1 MQAVTPIRVRWPK
14 QPRNVHD
21 ALKVADHKA
30 ASARYASLTFLVA
43 PIILILATLAVFR
56 TLMPLAGER
65 TTYFAGFAFYWLVGG
80 IILPVILIGR
90 DGVTA
95 LFARPTVPKGLRFT
109 IAFVLL
115 AVPVVAGFLFAFP
128 AIFPWASSA
137 TLLGLAAYGIVNGT
151 MEEVFWRGTFARRF
165 ASNPWLGIVYPAMVF
180 SLWQLVPWTVYP
192 PLLQVPPLMVIGV
205 ALPVGLL
212 YSWVAWWTGSIRWTV
227 LSHVLTNMSGIG
239 AMVIFGPGW

>member
-1 MQAVTPIRVRWPK
+1 MRGTP
-14 QPRNVHD
+14 D
-21 ALKVADHKA
+21 A
-30 ASARYASLTFLVA
+30 YPFPTFPA
-43 PIILILATLAVFR
+43 P
-56 TLMPLAGER
+56 
-65 TTYFAGFAFYWLVGG
+65 
-80 IILPVILIGR
+80 
-90 DGVTA
+90 
-95 LFARPTVPKGLRFT
+95 LRFT
-109 IAFVLL
+109 IALVLL
-115 AVPVVAGFLFAFP
+115 TVPVVAGFLFAFP
-128 AIFPWASSA
+128 AIFPLASGA
-137 TLLGLAAYGIVNGT
+137 TLLGLAVYGIVNGT

-212 YSWVAWWTGSIRWTV
+212 YSWVVWWTGSIRWTV